1 MKVANCIVCSKTF
14 TRGQSYQRHLESEYH
29 LKRTQT
35 DNNKYTC
42 KCGKIFSYRQSFHA
56 HKKVCTVENVKYNTD
71 KSNSTETNIQ
81 IQTQITDLENKFE
94 EFCAKSVSPPSTIQ
108 PIQSIHP
115 PKTKRQNVSY
125 KMRLQIKESQN
136 HQCGACQKDLTDIF
150 EIDHV
155 VALQFGGTNLVD
167 NLMALCCE
175 CHSKKSIKENKCRK
189 KIQAA
194 IKSILEES

>member
-1 MKVANCIVCSKTF
+1 
-14 TRGQSYQRHLESEYH
+14 
-29 LKRTQT
+29 
-35 DNNKYTC
+35 
-42 KCGKIFSYRQSFHA
+42 
-56 HKKVCTVENVKYNTD
+56 
-71 KSNSTETNIQ
+71 
-81 IQTQITDLENKFE
+81 
-94 EFCAKSVSPPSTIQ
+94 
-108 PIQSIHP
+108 
-115 PKTKRQNVSY
+115 
-125 KMRLQIKESQN
+125 MRLQIKESQN